1 MSACY
6 DVVGIPKTETAEITG
21 RTQNK
26 KKRTEAWDTKR
37 VFFATPQ
44 CVQSDINAG
53 IFPTSDIRL
62 LIFDEAHKAKGD
74 YAYCKVIQEIY
85 RVHNKFRVVGLTA
98 TAGKSADIISIIQ
111 NLLISKIEH
120 RSEGS
125 IDVHRYTHKKLIDI
139 VPVKLSADIQEIY
152 DHFMKVVDPIIMELR
167 KLGLIQTNQIS
178 KGYLI
183 VQRKK
188 LSENRSILNNQKSIA
203 YNNFGTAIG
212 FFYSLEI
219 LQRHSVHL
227 FLKSLRDDDNKTKY
241 KFFIARDFKLL
252 NYVKELEQKYEAVNP
267 LKFNM
272 NPLPNGTIPNYP
284 DNVDFGHSKFDILK
298 TKLKEYFDNN
308 GTKVIIFC
316 EYRDTTNLIYALLLQ
331 LRPQV
336 MSSILFGQGGA
347 ITQKDQLKIMKDFRE
362 GKTNTLICTCVAEEG
377 LDIGDVDLVIC
388 FDINSKVRLY
398 CRFFF

>member
-44 CVQSDINAG
+44 CVQSDIKAG
-53 IFPTSDIRL
+53 IFPTSAIRL

-74 YAYCKVIQEIY
+74 YAYCKVIEAIY
-85 RVHNKFRVVGLTA
+85 QVHNKFRVCALTA
-98 TAGKSADIISIIQ
+98 TAGKSADVISIIQ

-125 IDVHRYTHKKLIDI
+125 IDVHRYTHKKLINI
-139 VPVKLSADIQEIY
+139 VPVKLSAAIQEIY
-152 DHFMKVVDPIIMELR
+152 DHFMKAVDPIIMELR

-203 YNNFGTAIG
+203 FNNFGTAIG

-252 NYVKELEQKYEAVNP
+252 NYVKELEEKYEAVNP

-284 DNVDFGHSKFDILK
+284 DNVDFGHPKFDILK
-298 TKLKEYFDNN
+298 TKLTEYFDNN

-388 FDINSKVRLY
+388 FDINSKVSLY
-398 CRFFF
+398 